1 MGDRPEFPLA
11 GYSGA
16 RAAAP
21 PPRDSGRTPAQ
32 PQNLV
37 PHSSHEVPRAHLAP
51 SHAHP
56 PFAGQSV
63 RVKAHPR
70 YLSPTKSCMD
80 VYPVHGHVLEY
91 GEGELLEA
99 VHWTF
104 TSSYRMEEGHRAGND
119 ASDLR

>member
-37 PHSSHEVPRAHLAP
+37 PHPYHEVPRAHLAP

-56 PFAGQSV
+56 PFAG

-80 VYPVHGHVLEY
+80 VYP
-91 GEGELLEA
+91 GELLEA

-104 TSSYRMEEGHRAGND
+104 TSSSYRMEEGHRAGND
-119 ASDLR
+119 ASDLW